1 MKISCLK
8 KNNKNIKEKRREPVM
23 RHLSMEEFKLEL
35 EQLSSKGMKFDVK
48 SQGSG
53 NIYLSI
59 CGDRKSVV

>member
-1 MKISCLK
+1 
-8 KNNKNIKEKRREPVM
+8 M

-59 CGDRKSVV
+59 CPSLLEKQRIGHLRY